1 MKKQNFNFI
10 DLHTNEKY
18 EKISIADAVAS
29 RNYYE
34 KKLEY
39 ISKRYKRLKE
49 QNAPKLILENEKRI
63 YNETYSKFRVFDMAL
78 DFYVQALV
86 DKRDDGNNGTN
97 VCIENLEMIQTEAQ
111 AFAREFFGS
120 KYLKKRGEK

>member
-10 DLHTNEKY
+10 NIHTNKKY
-18 EKISIADAVAS
+18 EKISIANAVAS
-29 RNYYE
+29 RNYYD
-34 KKLEY
+34 KKLEC
-39 ISKRYKRLKE
+39 ISKRYKRMKE

-63 YNETYSKFRVFDMAL
+63 YNETYSKFMIFDMAL

-86 DKRDDGNNGTN
+86 DKRDDEDNGTN
-97 VCIENLEMIQTEAQ
+97 ICIENLKMIQTEAQ